1 VGNPEGKRLFGSLS
15 CRDEDDIET
24 YFKIMIGDVG

>member
-15 CRDEDDIET
+15 CRDEDDIEIC
-24 YFKIMIGDVG
+24 FKTKIGDVG